1 MTNIFS
7 QDVQAAINSLISFD
21 AKAGSFEGSQS
32 DYAKANIH
40 SWHLAAKAVLKK
52 IGKLQGKKRDTALVK
67 MNLATL
73 AGRANKDTRLAWQE
87 LGGKNGL
94 PIVKLV
100 EAGKVGGAIKVRGI
114 VSKAK
119 ALIDAK
125 AKGKSTLCTPNSRKP
140 KSGQGGKTVSF
151 KTGKKATTHDQKLA
165 VLEAAAQAH
174 GFNLIDFF
182 NEWSEEAA
190 EPAQKLA
197 ANG

>member
-7 QDVQAAINSLISFD
+7 QDVQEAINSLISFD

-52 IGKLQGKKRDTALVK
+52 IGKLQGKKRDAALIK

-125 AKGKSTLCTPNSRKP
+125 AKGKSTPIPRKP

-190 EPAQKLA
+190 EPAQKIA